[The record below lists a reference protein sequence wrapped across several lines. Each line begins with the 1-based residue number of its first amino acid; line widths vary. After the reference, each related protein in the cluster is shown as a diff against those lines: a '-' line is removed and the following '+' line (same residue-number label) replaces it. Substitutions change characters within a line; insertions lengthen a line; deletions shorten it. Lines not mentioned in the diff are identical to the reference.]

1 MHQLKNKK
9 LAWVNMDQME
19 AYTNTCF
26 MLLNALAPHEIYV
39 NGWFFC
45 ECCASG
51 KNHLRVIIDE
61 FAVKLCKPHDALENV
76 YGS

>member
-45 ECCASG
+45 VE
-51 KNHLRVIIDE
+51 IDQSSS
-61 FAVKLCKPHDALENV
+61 N
-76 YGS
+76 S